1 MRLPSEHRYKKSD
14 FYKKH
19 LQTGCE
25 VVYNS
30 LRQRRQKKAYGLC
43 HTLRYFL
50 YAFFCICERD
60 RTRRKNMSYVDEIIE
75 AVVAKNPSEPEF
87 HQAVK

>member
-1 MRLPSEHRYKKSD
+1 MRLPSEHGYKKSD

-25 VVYNS
+25 VVYNN

-50 YAFFCICERD
+50 YAFFVFVR
-60 RTRRKNMSYVDEIIE
+60 EIE
-75 AVVAKNPSEPEF
+75 QGGEKTC
-87 HQAVK
+87 HTLMRLLKQ